1 MIELGKVQTL
11 KVLRE
16 KEFGVYLGENDQD
29 SGILLPKKQVPP
41 QTKPGDQIEV
51 LVYKDSQDRNIAT
64 TKKPM
69 IQIGEMAVLTV
80 KDKTRIG
87 AFLDWGLEKDLFLP
101 FKEQTVPL
109 RRGDNCLV
117 RLYEDKSGRLCATM
131 KVYAYLEPNDTYHAG
146 DQVTGTI
153 YRINPEMG
161 AFVAVDN
168 RYFGMIP
175 NHELFDSYRCGD
187 TVTARVTQVREDG
200 KLNLALREKSYL
212 QIGTDAEAILKT
224 MEDFGGYL
232 PFGEKADPEVIK
244 RELRMSKNAF
254 KRALGH
260 LLKERKISIQDDRID
275 RI

>member
-1 MIELGKVQTL
+1 
-11 KVLRE
+11 
-16 KEFGVYLGENDQD
+16 
-29 SGILLPKKQVPP
+29 
-41 QTKPGDQIEV
+41 
-51 LVYKDSQDRNIAT
+51 
-64 TKKPM
+64 
-69 IQIGEMAVLTV
+69 
-80 KDKTRIG
+80 
-87 AFLDWGLEKDLFLP
+87 
-101 FKEQTVPL
+101 
-109 RRGDNCLV
+109 
-117 RLYEDKSGRLCATM
+117 
-131 KVYAYLEPNDTYHAG
+131 
-146 DQVTGTI
+146 
-153 YRINPEMG
+153 MG